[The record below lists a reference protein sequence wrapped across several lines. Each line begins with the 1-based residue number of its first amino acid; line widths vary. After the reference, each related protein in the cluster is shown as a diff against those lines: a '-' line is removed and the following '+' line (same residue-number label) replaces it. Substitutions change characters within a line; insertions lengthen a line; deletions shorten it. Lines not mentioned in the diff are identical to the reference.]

1 MDPKRKK
8 IIEKIINILLNILI
22 IIFGIILLISIYIGI
37 QTKILGH
44 AYANFF
50 GYSIF
55 EVQTGSMADTI
66 NPGDWSIVKI
76 GEKVKLNDIVTY
88 EVKGEYITHRI
99 IEVYNDTY
107 VTKGD
112 ANSAK
117 DVPIKQD
124 QIIGKVVKV
133 LPNFGLI
140 RRILFNPAVL
150 ISLIITLFMLHMA
163 IKKDENNK
171 VRLFL
176 CGLIEKIKKLGKFKR
191 SKTVNVDE
199 TPAYELTE
207 ADLDNTVFYRVISVD
222 ASELKTNKK
231 HHLPFGTLIKKI
243 KGIKGRKKVKQ
254 KVEKK
259 DIEGIKIKKIEN
271 VDDISNENINS
282 SENDVN
288 TVSVD
293 ALELDNTL
301 LEIAQNEMIN
311 SEQQQKI
318 KELEEKKKELEE
330 KRKAEL
336 EAKAEAEEESLTN
349 INLELLKDKKGHRKG
364 KNVIDTVMLI
374 KKDELAEIIDIL
386 IDESKKDLN
395 KTTIK
400 DLFINA
406 YVDVKYYNYYGDR
419 KEYRNKKLSSKI
431 ENLIKETV
439 LNSEVMSSY
448 RNKGDEYKEIE
459 SLYTNIIL
467 LVADIEQAQTI
478 EDSKAKQEFYKKVI
492 KRYAKKW
499 DNDKL
504 KSVIDEIIKIQKTY
518 DDTIEYFLKS
528 LETNIFDLNFNQLVT
543 RKNVYAL
550 DLEHNISFSKVYS
563 DYIIDKTYSE
573 GIIAEDKMTVLLTL
587 LSIQLVKDIMLSS
600 FNKKYVLY
608 IPSSLYG
615 KEKKLEK
622 VLKLIDDKHAKESV
636 IILLTYEDLVDN
648 KDVIAELRQA
658 GYKFAITINKN
669 IAAEKSNLYI
679 VDYIFI
685 DKNDFHKDE
694 LRLYIPDELL
704 NNVIY
709 EDITTKIS
717 DFGGEEL

>member
-1 MDPKRKK
+1 
-8 IIEKIINILLNILI
+8 
-22 IIFGIILLISIYIGI
+22 
-37 QTKILGH
+37 
-44 AYANFF
+44 
-50 GYSIF
+50 
-55 EVQTGSMADTI
+55 
-66 NPGDWSIVKI
+66 
-76 GEKVKLNDIVTY
+76 
-88 EVKGEYITHRI
+88 
-99 IEVYNDTY
+99 
-107 VTKGD
+107 
-112 ANSAK
+112 
-117 DVPIKQD
+117 
-124 QIIGKVVKV
+124 
-133 LPNFGLI
+133 
-140 RRILFNPAVL
+140 
-150 ISLIITLFMLHMA
+150 
-163 IKKDENNK
+163 
-171 VRLFL
+171 
-176 CGLIEKIKKLGKFKR
+176 
-191 SKTVNVDE
+191 
-199 TPAYELTE
+199 
-207 ADLDNTVFYRVISVD
+207 
-222 ASELKTNKK
+222 
-231 HHLPFGTLIKKI
+231 
-243 KGIKGRKKVKQ
+243 
-254 KVEKK
+254 
-259 DIEGIKIKKIEN
+259 
-271 VDDISNENINS
+271 
-282 SENDVN
+282 
-288 TVSVD
+288 
-293 ALELDNTL
+293 
-301 LEIAQNEMIN
+301 
-311 SEQQQKI
+311 
-318 KELEEKKKELEE
+318 
-330 KRKAEL
+330 
-336 EAKAEAEEESLTN
+336 
-349 INLELLKDKKGHRKG
+349 
-364 KNVIDTVMLI
+364 
-374 KKDELAEIIDIL
+374 
-386 IDESKKDLN
+386 
-395 KTTIK
+395 
-400 DLFINA
+400 
-406 YVDVKYYNYYGDR
+406 
-419 KEYRNKKLSSKI
+419 
-431 ENLIKETV
+431 
-439 LNSEVMSSY
+439 MSSY
-448 RNKGDEYKEIE
+448 RNKGDQYKEIE